1 MKFIEVAQSIFLHSP
16 RFYWVIITI
25 FYQLIPQLWH
35 QKSAQSLGNT
45 ISFSWGAGLAQWWER
60 SPSTNVS
67 RVRFPD
73 PASYVDS
80 VCWFSTLLRE
90 VFLRVLRFS
99 PLLKNQQLIWLIWL
113 IWFDLFNW
121 FTVSPISRALVL
133 GCYYYYYYTIGYHST
148 SMTCEKHP

>member
-1 MKFIEVAQSIFLHSP
+1 
-16 RFYWVIITI
+16 
-25 FYQLIPQLWH
+25 
-35 QKSAQSLGNT
+35 
-45 ISFSWGAGLAQWWER
+45 
-60 SPSTNVS
+60 
-67 RVRFPD
+67 
-73 PASYVDS
+73 VDS